1 MKQQKKTPSQS
12 TGTSK
17 SYFNP
22 YETTPMR
29 TNTSR
34 TTYKDYVKKTA
45 TSTEEKPKK
54 KTSAKTKP
62 APAKDKAKTKTKTA
76 PAKKK
81 ASKPAGKVTNKAP
94 QKTRTKKGQAATQKN
109 LSPEQRRAQMRK
121 KLKLT
126 QAQRRRMR
134 RRRQIA
140 SAFKIGLVM
149 CLTIGIVW
157 GGIYLK
163 EALTKPTISTQVVK
177 IGTLDTSTQYE
188 GVVLR
193 NEKVVYGE
201 ESGNARYVIAEGE
214 KVNKDG
220 LVYVLVDE
228 ENLQATTTAK
238 EDLESEIYNQAEN
251 NSNVSGYQDERY
263 NLDQEVK
270 NKVEEFYNSANEI
283 STNAVYTLRSQ
294 LESSIANRTKLYS
307 KEQEIK
313 NQELISLREQIEA
326 DLGNYQKG
334 KLSTQSGIISYRM
347 DGKETESA
355 QSILADM
362 TKSSYQKLKKNN
374 SLTTLGQSMMN
385 AGEPIYKIVL
395 NNEWY
400 IVSFMAPKEAEAFNL
415 NQTYNIHFDDLG
427 GQEVSFTVMSKD
439 EKDENVQIVFKSN
452 NQIGDFLDVRGV
464 NFSIGEKAV
473 TGLKIP
479 NQALVELNLIKVP
492 IMYTSEADGKT
503 FVYRQKGEV
512 TESVELNVQYKQDDD
527 YYMIQDLTD
536 AKALQVNDVIV
547 NKETG
552 KTYQVTEVETKQG
565 VYVVNNKIAK
575 FKEIEISAQS
585 NEYAIVKYTSKSK
598 LKEQDKI
605 ISNPKSI
612 KMDQLLDEMK
622 VQNE

>member
-12 TGTSK
+12 KRTSK
-17 SYFNP
+17 GYFNP
-22 YETTPMR
+22 YETTPIR
-29 TNTSR
+29 TNNSR
-34 TTYKDYVKKTA
+34 TTYKDYVKKTTRTA
-45 TSTEEKPKK
+45 EEKTKK
-54 KTSAKTKP
+54 K
-62 APAKDKAKTKTKTA
+62 APDKNKIETVKTKTKSSITKSEA
-76 PAKKK
+76 VSAKKK
-81 ASKPAGKVTNKAP
+81 TQKAP
-94 QKTRTKKGQAATQKN
+94 KKPRRKEGQASSPKA

-126 QAQRRRMR
+126 QAQRKRLR
-134 RRRQIA
+134 RRRQLVT
-140 SAFKIGLVM
+140 AFRIGMVM
-149 CLTIGIVW
+149 CLTIGLVW

-163 EALTKPTISTQVVK
+163 EALTKTAISTQVVK

-201 ESGNARYVIAEGE
+201 ESGNARYVVAEGE

-228 ENLQATTTAK
+228 ANLQATTTAK
-238 EDLESEIYNQAEN
+238 EDIETEIYNQAQN
-251 NSNVSGYQDERY
+251 SSNVSNYQDERY

-270 NKVEEFYNSANEI
+270 NKVEEFYNSANDA

-294 LESSIANRTKLYS
+294 LDSSIASRTKLYS
-307 KEQEIK
+307 KEQENK

-334 KLSTQSGIISYRM
+334 KLATQSGIVSYRM
-347 DGKETESA
+347 DGKETENA
-355 QSILADM
+355 QAVIAEL
-362 TKSSYQKLKKNN
+362 TKSNYQKLKKNN
-374 SLTTLGQSMMN
+374 SLTTLGQSTMN

-400 IVSFMAPKEAEAFNL
+400 IVSFMTPEEAEVFKL
-415 NQTYNIHFDDLG
+415 NQAYTMHFDELG

-439 EKDENVQIVFKSN
+439 EKDESVQVVFKTS

-464 NFSIGEKAV
+464 SFSIGEKAT
-473 TGLKIP
+473 TGLKVP

-492 IMYTSEADGKT
+492 SAYSSEVEGKT
-503 FVYRQKGEV
+503 TVYRQKGEI
-512 TESVELNVQYKQDDD
+512 TEAVQLNIQYTQDDM
-527 YYMIQDLTD
+527 YYIRQDLTD
-536 AKALQVNDVIV
+536 ASALQLNDIIV
-547 NKETG
+547 NKENG

-575 FKEIEISAQS
+575 FKEIEILAQS
-585 NEYAIVKYTSKSK
+585 NEYTIVKYTSKSK